1 MTPYSHHNSGLGYVQ
16 HSSSRSDFLKWYAL
30 YTRSRCEKKV
40 HQDLERAQIH
50 AFLPL
55 VKEKR
60 QWSDRLKT
68 VALPLLPGYI
78 FVKSDPIDLK
88 RALYC
93 AGVVRVVSFCG
104 KPCEVREEEMTFL
117 EAIVQFGLPA
127 FNTEPCCVGDR
138 VRIVR
143 GALKGWEGHVSRTQN
158 GGNRVVFLVESIGQ
172 ALSVELGVGEVERM
186 G

>member
-1 MTPYSHHNSGLGYVQ
+1 MTPYSHLNPEQGSLQ
-16 HSSSRSDFLKWYAL
+16 HSVSHSDSSKWYAL

-40 HQDLERAQIH
+40 QQDLERVQIH

-68 VALPLLPGYI
+68 VVLPLLPGYI
-78 FVKSDPIDLK
+78 FVKSAPVDLK

-93 AGVVRVVSFCG
+93 PGVVRVVSFCG
-104 KPCEVREEEMTFL
+104 KPCEVRDAEITLL
-117 EAIVQFGLPA
+117 EAIVHFGLPA
-127 FNTEPCCVGDR
+127 FNTEPCCIGDR

-143 GALKGWEGHVSRTQN
+143 GALKGWEGNVSHTHSS
-158 GGNRVVFLVESIGQ
+158 GNRVVFLVESIGQ
-172 ALSVELGVGEVERM
+172 ALSVEVEVGEVERVE
-186 G
+186 

>member
-1 MTPYSHHNSGLGYVQ
+1 MPPDSHLNTEQGIHPLSHSG
-16 HSSSRSDFLKWYAL
+16 SLKWYAL

-40 HQDLERAQIH
+40 QQDLERIQIH
-50 AFLPL
+50 VFLPL

-68 VALPLLPGYI
+68 VVLPLLPGYI
-78 FVKSDPIDLK
+78 FIKSDPCDLR

-93 AGVVRVVSFCG
+93 PGVVRIVSFCG
-104 KPCEVREEEMTFL
+104 KPCEVREAEITLL

-143 GALKGWEGHVSRTQN
+143 GALKGWEGNVSRTHS
-158 GGNRVVFLVESIGQ
+158 GGNRVVFLMESIGQ
-172 ALSVELGVGEVERM
+172 AVTVEVEVGEVERV